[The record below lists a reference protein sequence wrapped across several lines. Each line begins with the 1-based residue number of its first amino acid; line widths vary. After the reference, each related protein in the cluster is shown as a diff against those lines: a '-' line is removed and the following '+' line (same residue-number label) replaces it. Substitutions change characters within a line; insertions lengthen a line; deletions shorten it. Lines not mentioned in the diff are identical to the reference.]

1 MANQTRSLW
10 VVVVVVAAV
19 AAIAYVKS
27 ARRSLTQADNTAASQ
42 PAASAPASA
51 RLPRLVD
58 LGAGKCL
65 ACKQLAPIL
74 EELRKEYAGRL
85 EVVFIDVWENPN
97 AGTDYGIQIIP
108 TQIFYDA
115 SGKELDRHTGFI
127 SKQDILAR
135 FKELGVSIP
144 DSK

>member
-1 MANQTRSLW
+1 MANQARSLW
-10 VVVVVVAAV
+10 IVVVVVAVV
-19 AAIAYVKS
+19 AAVAYVKS
-27 ARRSLTQADNTAASQ
+27 ARRSSTQADNTAASQ
-42 PAASAPASA
+42 PAASAPAPA
-51 RLPRLVD
+51 RLPKLVD

-74 EELRKEYAGRL
+74 NELRTEYAGRL

-97 AGTDYGIQIIP
+97 AGTEYGIQIIP

-135 FKELGVSIP
+135 FKELGVEIA

>member
-1 MANQTRSLW
+1 MANQARSLW
-10 VVVVVVAAV
+10 IVVVVVAVV
-19 AAIAYVKS
+19 AAVAYVKS
-27 ARRSLTQADNTAASQ
+27 ARRSSPQADNTAASQ
-42 PAASAPASA
+42 PAARAPAPA
-51 RLPRLVD
+51 RLPTLVD

-74 EELRKEYAGRL
+74 NELRTEYAGRL

-97 AGTDYGIQIIP
+97 AGTEYGIQIIP

-135 FKELGVSIP
+135 FKELGVEIA